1 MIFLYLMIQNSIPT
15 PVSSNMMVMKKDV
28 MNGTACNS
36 HYCSVNDSIN
46 PQGVGEEY
54 NKKVKQSHNHHD
66 ESSNLFCT
74 PSSAS
79 ASSASV
85 EQHNKNNSTT
95 SNTITS
101 CHHQHPSSSTS
112 SAVAAAA
119 SSSSS
124 LSKNESNYSN
134 YSSTAETRLKSSNQQ
149 PQTNDNVIETDDDGQ
164 QHPHQH
170 HPNCCLNLRESC
182 VDSPC
187 VSIQQPLLSNNP
199 SDATSTS
206 TSNQNEKIEANNIS
220 GATASTNPS
229 ATVVTIGLDGNTGFN
244 VYSKKILDERDQCF
258 ATSELRTFKSTKK
271 ESSNNVNT
279 TTSIQNDTT
288 VIEGNIDA

>member
-1 MIFLYLMIQNSIPT
+1 
-15 PVSSNMMVMKKDV
+15 MVMKKDV

-112 SAVAAAA
+112 STAVAAAA

-134 YSSTAETRLKSSNQQ
+134 YSSSAETRLKSRNQQ
-149 PQTNDNVIETDDDGQ
+149 PQRNDNVIETDDDGQ

-187 VSIQQPLLSNNP
+187 VSIQQPLLSNHP
-199 SDATSTS
+199 SDAASTS
-206 TSNQNEKIEANNIS
+206 TNHQNENIQANNMS

-258 ATSELRTFKSTKK
+258 ATSDLRTFKSTKK
-271 ESSNNVNT
+271 ESSNNTNT
-279 TTSIQNDTT
+279 TTAIQKDAT

>member
-1 MIFLYLMIQNSIPT
+1 
-15 PVSSNMMVMKKDV
+15 MVMKKDV

-112 SAVAAAA
+112 STAVAAAA

-149 PQTNDNVIETDDDGQ
+149 PQRNDNVIETDDDGQ

-187 VSIQQPLLSNNP
+187 VSIQQPLLSNHP
-199 SDATSTS
+199 SDAASTS
-206 TSNQNEKIEANNIS
+206 TNHQNENIQANNMS

-258 ATSELRTFKSTKK
+258 ATSDLRTFKSTKK
-271 ESSNNVNT
+271 ESSNNTNT
-279 TTSIQNDTT
+279 TTAIQKDAT

>member
-1 MIFLYLMIQNSIPT
+1 MIQNSAPT
-15 PVSSNMMVMKKDV
+15 PVSANMMVMKKDV
-28 MNGTACNS
+28 MNGTARNS

-46 PQGVGEEY
+46 PQGVGEEH

-112 SAVAAAA
+112 STVVAAAA
-119 SSSSS
+119 SSCTS

-149 PQTNDNVIETDDDGQ
+149 PQRNDNVIETDDDGQ

-206 TSNQNEKIEANNIS
+206 TNHQNEHIEANNIS

-258 ATSELRTFKSTKK
+258 ATSDLRTFKSTKK
-271 ESSNNVNT
+271 ESSNNTNT
-279 TTSIQNDTT
+279 TAAIQNDTT
-288 VIEGNIDA
+288 VIEGNADA

>member
-1 MIFLYLMIQNSIPT
+1 M
-15 PVSSNMMVMKKDV
+15 
-28 MNGTACNS
+28 
-36 HYCSVNDSIN
+36 
-46 PQGVGEEY
+46 
-54 NKKVKQSHNHHD
+54 
-66 ESSNLFCT
+66 
-74 PSSAS
+74 
-79 ASSASV
+79 
-85 EQHNKNNSTT
+85 
-95 SNTITS
+95 
-101 CHHQHPSSSTS
+101 
-112 SAVAAAA
+112 
-119 SSSSS
+119 
-124 LSKNESNYSN
+124 
-134 YSSTAETRLKSSNQQ
+134 
-149 PQTNDNVIETDDDGQ
+149 IETDDDGQ

-187 VSIQQPLLSNNP
+187 VSIQQPLLINNP

-258 ATSELRTFKSTKK
+258 ATSDLRTFKSTKK
-271 ESSNNVNT
+271 ESSNNTNT
-279 TTSIQNDTT
+279 TTAIQNDAT

>member
-1 MIFLYLMIQNSIPT
+1 MIQNSIPT

-112 SAVAAAA
+112 STAVAAAA
-119 SSSSS
+119 SSSTS

-229 ATVVTIGLDGNTGFN
+229 ATVVTIGLDGHTGFN

-258 ATSELRTFKSTKK
+258 ATSDLRTFKSTKK
-271 ESSNNVNT
+271 ESSNNTNT
-279 TTSIQNDTT
+279 TTAIQNDAT

>member
-1 MIFLYLMIQNSIPT
+1 MIQNSAPT

-54 NKKVKQSHNHHD
+54 NKKVKQSHNHHG

-74 PSSAS
+74 PSSTS

-112 SAVAAAA
+112 STAVAAAA
-119 SSSSS
+119 SSSTS

-134 YSSTAETRLKSSNQQ
+134 YSSTAETRLKSSNQLLTKF
-149 PQTNDNVIETDDDGQ
+149 TNCGFLLMT
-164 QHPHQH
+164 
-170 HPNCCLNLRESC
+170 NL
-182 VDSPC
+182 
-187 VSIQQPLLSNNP
+187 
-199 SDATSTS
+199 
-206 TSNQNEKIEANNIS
+206 
-220 GATASTNPS
+220 
-229 ATVVTIGLDGNTGFN
+229 
-244 VYSKKILDERDQCF
+244 
-258 ATSELRTFKSTKK
+258 
-271 ESSNNVNT
+271 
-279 TTSIQNDTT
+279 
-288 VIEGNIDA
+288 